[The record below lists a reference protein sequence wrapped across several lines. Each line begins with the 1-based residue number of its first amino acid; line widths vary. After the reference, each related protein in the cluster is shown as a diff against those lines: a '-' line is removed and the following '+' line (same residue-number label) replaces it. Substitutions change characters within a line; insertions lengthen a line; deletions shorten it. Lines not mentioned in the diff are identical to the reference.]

1 MIRLKNDKTVGGIRY
16 GKGTM
21 IDFTPPIESELIS
34 TGDAEVYP
42 LVSRPVETL
51 TGSAVATSCAF
62 SGVDE
67 VLASFNI
74 PAGILGVNSVLQI
87 EPVWTFTS
95 SANNKTLRIK
105 IGTTMVYSALR
116 TTSVKEAPLFV
127 LANRNSLAR
136 QIKPYDGVYVTAGP
150 IAPETYAINFSVPV
164 TVEITGQRANSGD
177 SLTLEYYRVLHF
189 VGD

>member
-1 MIRLKNDKTVGGIRY
+1 MIRLKNDKTVGGMRY

-51 TGSAVATSCAF
+51 TGTAVATSCVLT
-62 SGVDE
+62 GVDE

-74 PAGILGVNSVLQI
+74 PAGLLGVNSVLQI
-87 EPVWTFTS
+87 EPVWTFTN
-95 SANNKTLRIK
+95 SANNKILRIK
-105 IGTTMVYSALR
+105 IGTTTVYSTAR

-136 QIKPYDGVYVTAGP
+136 QIKPYDGVYVTAGSV
-150 IAPETYAINFSVPV
+150 APETYAINFSVPV
-164 TVEITGQRANSGD
+164 TVELTGQRANSGD
-177 SLTLEYYRVLHF
+177 SLTLEYYRVVHF